1 MGQGPAS
8 YNLSAVFMMIGGI
21 EVTGFGDGDVI
32 TFTHPED
39 LVEPVV
45 GADGEVVMS
54 GLSNDHMMA
63 EIILQPTSAAYT
75 LLYQELV
82 AQHPATGAVAIE
94 PLSFICRD
102 TINGET
108 VSSPNAV
115 FLNRPEVTMGKTVG
129 ERVFRLFLPDAGRD
143 FVPNE
148 LNLV

>member
-1 MGQGPAS
+1 MGQGPQS
-8 YNLSAVFMMIGGI
+8 YNLSAVFLMIQGI

-54 GLSNDHMMA
+54 GLSNDHMEC
-63 EIILQPTSAAYT
+63 EIILLPTTAAYA
-75 LLYQELV
+75 LLYQLLV
-82 AQHPATGAVAIE
+82 EQHPATGAKRIE
-94 PLSFICRD
+94 SLSFICRD

-108 VSSPNAV
+108 VTSAQAV

-129 ERVFRLFLPDAGRD
+129 ERVFRLYLPDGGRD
-143 FVPNE
+143 MVPSVNA
-148 LNLV
+148 LA